1 MAGSGGRA
9 RRQPPG
15 DGGADWLTLG
25 QAAKYLGVAQSTIR
39 KWSDQ
44 GRLAAFYTPGG
55 HRRYRQGDLDD
66 FVAGSAAASSSSA
79 APPAV
84 RSRPAP
90 LVLIVDDDPRIREF
104 VRVNLEM
111 DGFSVREAGSAE
123 EGLEALEAEPPDL
136 ILLDVMMP
144 QVDGWEMLQRVRER
158 HGVDSI
164 QVIMFS
170 GQVEGD
176 ASTQAEAGGAQG
188 FVGKPFNPQDLVARA
203 KDLLSG

>member
-1 MAGSGGRA
+1 MAETGGRA
-9 RRQPPG
+9 RRQSSG
-15 DGGADWLTLG
+15 NGATDWLTLG
-25 QAAKYLGVAQSTIR
+25 QAARYLGVAQSTIR

-44 GRLAAFYTPGG
+44 GRLPAFYTPGG
-55 HRRYRQGDLDD
+55 HRRYRQGDLDA
-66 FVAGSAAASSSSA
+66 FVAGSSGAAA
-79 APPAV
+79 PQ

-111 DGFSVREAGSAE
+111 DGFAVREAGNAD
-123 EGLEALEAEPPDL
+123 EGLAALEAEPPDL

-144 QVDGWEMLQRVRER
+144 KVDGWEMLQRVRER

-170 GQVEGD
+170 GQVDED
-176 ASTQAEAGGAQG
+176 AMDQAEAGGAQA
-188 FVGKPFNPQDLVARA
+188 FVGKPFNPQELVTRA
-203 KDLLSG
+203 KDLLGG

>member
-1 MAGSGGRA
+1 MAEGEGRA

-25 QAAKYLGVAQSTIR
+25 QAARYLGVAQSTIR

-44 GRLAAFYTPGG
+44 GRLSAFYTPGG
-55 HRRYRQGDLDD
+55 HRRYRLRDLEA
-66 FVAGSAAASSSSA
+66 FVAGSAGSAPAS
-79 APPAV
+79 

-111 DGFSVREAGSAE
+111 DGFAVREAGSAD
-123 EGLEALEAEPPDL
+123 EGLAALEDEPPDL

-144 QVDGWEMLQRVRER
+144 KVDGWEMLQRVRER

-170 GQVEGD
+170 GQLEHDGSD
-176 ASTQAEAGGAQG
+176 QAEAGGAQA

-203 KDLLSG
+203 KDLLGS

>member
-1 MAGSGGRA
+1 MAESGGRA

-15 DGGADWLTLG
+15 NGATDWLTLG
-25 QAAKYLGVAQSTIR
+25 QAARYLGVAQSTIR

-44 GRLAAFYTPGG
+44 GRLPAFYTPGG
-55 HRRYRQGDLDD
+55 HRRYRQRDLDA
-66 FVAGSAAASSSSA
+66 FVAGSSGAAA
-79 APPAV
+79 PQ

-111 DGFSVREAGSAE
+111 DGFAVREAGNAD
-123 EGLEALEAEPPDL
+123 EGLAALEAEPPDL

-144 QVDGWEMLQRVRER
+144 KVDGWEMLQRVRER

-170 GQVEGD
+170 GQVDED
-176 ASTQAEAGGAQG
+176 AMDQAEAGGAQA
-188 FVGKPFNPQDLVARA
+188 FVGKPFNPQELVTRA
-203 KDLLSG
+203 KDLLGS

>member
-1 MAGSGGRA
+1 MPEGEART

-15 DGGADWLTLG
+15 DGGTDWLTLG
-25 QAAKYLGVAQSTIR
+25 QAARYLGVAQSTIR

-44 GRLAAFYTPGG
+44 GRLSAFYTPGG
-55 HRRYRQGDLDD
+55 HRRYRLRDLEA
-66 FVAGSAAASSSSA
+66 FVAGSAAGATAS
-79 APPAV
+79 PA
-84 RSRPAP
+84 RPAA

-111 DGFSVREAGSAE
+111 DGFAVREAGSAD
-123 EGLEALEAEPPDL
+123 EGLAALEDEPPDL

-144 QVDGWEMLQRVRER
+144 KVDGWEMLQRVRER

-170 GQVEGD
+170 GKVEQDGSD
-176 ASTQAEAGGAQG
+176 QAEAGGAQAY
-188 FVGKPFNPQDLVARA
+188 VGKPFNPQELVARA
-203 KDLLSG
+203 KDLLGS

>member
-1 MAGSGGRA
+1 MSEDEGRA

-25 QAAKYLGVAQSTIR
+25 QAARYLGVAQSTIR

-44 GRLAAFYTPGG
+44 GRLSAFYTPGG
-55 HRRYRQGDLDD
+55 HRRYRLRDLEA
-66 FVAGSAAASSSSA
+66 FVAGSAGGAT
-79 APPAV
+79 AP
-84 RSRPAP
+84 RSRPAQ

-111 DGFSVREAGSAE
+111 DGFAVREAGSAD
-123 EGLEALEAEPPDL
+123 EGLAALEDEPPDL

-144 QVDGWEMLQRVRER
+144 RVDGWEMLQRVRER

-170 GQVEGD
+170 GQVEHDGTD
-176 ASTQAEAGGAQG
+176 QAEAGGAQA

-203 KDLLSG
+203 KDLLGS